1 MAASF
6 GQRFDV
12 VHLLS
17 LYVPSFRKASLAER
31 VGMNITVADS
41 FPSTTVPSLGSLVAV
56 VLLVASLLLPF
67 VLRTEASVC
76 QVGTAGEGAG
86 TLWFPWHLA
95 SPPFIRKALQGFK
108 SCKARP
114 LFHLVHHNNIIKGNS
129 HSLSFTLMMAET
141 LESA

>member
-1 MAASF
+1 MAAAF
-6 GQRFDV
+6 GQRSDV

-17 LYVPSFRKASLAER
+17 LYVSSFRKATLAER
-31 VGMNITVADS
+31 VGMNVTVADS
-41 FPSTTVPSLGSLVAV
+41 FPGTTVSSLGSLVAV

-95 SPPFIRKALQGFK
+95 SPPFIRKALQGFPR
-108 SCKARP
+108 KARP
-114 LFHLVHHNNIIKGNS
+114 LFHLVHHNNNIKGNS
-129 HSLSFTLMMAET
+129 HSLSFTLMMEET
-141 LESA
+141 CCSA

>member
-95 SPPFIRKALQGFK
+95 SPPFIRKALQGLRP
-108 SCKARP
+108 AR
-114 LFHLVHHNNIIKGNS
+114 LVRCFIFSIITIS
-129 HSLSFTLMMAET
+129 
-141 LESA
+141 